1 VASIFYPSAVISP
14 SSIPSKHTF
23 LRNPLKSYYATNEMA
38 PKQRKE
44 EDEGEKIKVTGT
56 EVNVKTPP
64 PSKVRPVYYCQA
76 CETSFPSQLDLDE
89 HIKIDHKNNSKKDN
103 VAA

>member
-1 VASIFYPSAVISP
+1 M
-14 SSIPSKHTF
+14 
-23 LRNPLKSYYATNEMA
+23 ATI
-38 PKQRKE
+38 QRKE
-44 EDEGEKIKVTGT
+44 EEEREKIKVDGT

-64 PSKVRPVYYCQA
+64 LSKVRPVYFCQT

-89 HIKIDHKNNSKKDN
+89 HMKIDHKYNSKKDN